1 MPAEHMMALGEY
13 RFSLSTAAYQ
23 EFAHSAEY
31 RWAAQDRIGR
41 PPGRQYVGPGAET
54 VSLRGQIYPRFRG
67 GLGQLARMRA
77 EAGRG
82 EPLDMVEGNGR
93 AWGRFVI
100 TRVEETRRAFE
111 ADGSP
116 RQIEFRLELA
126 RYAEDQEQSLQQV
139 IYGGQT

>member
-1 MPAEHMMALGEY
+1 MAAEHMMALGEY

-23 EFAHSAEY
+23 EFSHSAEY

-41 PPGRQYVGPGAET
+41 LPARQYVGPGAET
-54 VSLRGQIYPRFRG
+54 ISLRGLIYPHFRG
-67 GLGQLARMRA
+67 GLGQLGRMRN

-82 EPLDMVEGNGR
+82 EPLDMTEGNGR
-93 AWGRFVI
+93 VWGLWVI
-100 TRVEETRRAFE
+100 IRVEETRRVFE
-111 ADGSP
+111 ADGVP

-139 IYGGQT
+139 VFGRN